1 MENINLK
8 EIPENEFLVLFL
20 ILMNNKKVKELNFN
34 CYKNSSKIANSTGTR
49 NQTNIYSLY
58 RAKRSY

>member
-1 MENINLK
+1 MENINIK

-34 CYKNSSKIANSTGTR
+34 C
-49 NQTNIYSLY
+49 
-58 RAKRSY
+58 